1 MSSFLIGQAA
11 SYSISTQIVTPGGSK
26 RDVGYL
32 MLLEASICGLALLS
46 VIFLFKNK
54 SDSNIVVVT
63 AHNRRTVKEE
73 LVDLFRNWNFIL
85 LFSSSFISAG
95 TGNYFAVIMEVV
107 VTEHGFSSK
116 EVSYMGVISICTGI
130 VSCIIFSF
138 VTSSTQKFKLV
149 CVCTSGGTLIGYLIL
164 YFSLTIGNFLFAALA
179 SMVYGFFLMP
189 CYTVPLEYACE
200 ITFPIRENLTSGLIN
215 CFGQVFALIP
225 VAIAYMFNNEP
236 HKSMA
241 IGFFLQILAFFL
253 MLGTKEDLKRRDEE
267 YYKKIVDSDSS
278 GIN

>member
-11 SYSISTQIVTPGGSK
+11 SYSISTQIVSPGASK
-26 RDVGYL
+26 LDVGYL
-32 MLLEASICGLALLS
+32 MMLEASICGLALLS
-46 VIFLFKNK
+46 VIILFKDK
-54 SDSNIVVVT
+54 ADSNIVLIT
-63 AHNRRTVKEE
+63 DHNRRTVKEE
-73 LVDLFRNWNFIL
+73 LIDLFKDWNFVI

-116 EVSYMGVISICTGI
+116 EVSYIGVISICTGI
-130 VSCIIFSF
+130 ASCILFSF
-138 VTSSTQKFKLV
+138 IASSTQKFKLV
-149 CVCTSGGTLIGYLIL
+149 CLCTTGGTVIGYIIL
-164 YFSLTIGNFLFAALA
+164 YLSLTSGNFLYLALA
-179 SMVYGFFLMP
+179 SMIYGFVLMP

-241 IGFFLQILAFFL
+241 IGFFLQIFAFFL

-267 YYKKIVDSDSS
+267 YYKKIVDPGTL